1 MSFLCRLRRRR
12 RVVRPR
18 GKLYELTPFKDQ
30 VELHRARRV
39 EREFDHHQVRRI
51 IIARSRGTLE
61 HGSVQALWVSLE
73 TAHSQEPLR
82 ARNHAWNPLSNRIIH
97 SFELRAPLFA
107 PPHKAS
113 QTSFTGVRRGNYR
126 RDKVDRVLLCELNY
140 QADELIGLE
149 ADNSGSFVVYYDR
162 AAVEK
167 DPHKTTSRPF
177 LSYPSA
183 GTVCR
188 ELEWALFSA
197 ARPKSARRGHRMHRA
212 RPPAPRFLLRRPPGP
227 CFGFPVHFAAS
238 VRQAHDAI
246 PPRRKRHPWHPF
258 RVNNIRG

>member
-1 MSFLCRLRRRR
+1 MIFLCRLRRRR

-51 IIARSRGTLE
+51 VIARSRGTLE

-177 LSYPSA
+177 LSY
-183 GTVCR
+183 
-188 ELEWALFSA
+188 
-197 ARPKSARRGHRMHRA
+197 
-212 RPPAPRFLLRRPPGP
+212 LRR
-227 CFGFPVHFAAS
+227 HRLS
-238 VRQAHDAI
+238 RT
-246 PPRRKRHPWHPF
+246 
-258 RVNNIRG
+258 

>member
-18 GKLYELTPFKDQ
+18 GKLYELTPLKDQ

-51 IIARSRGTLE
+51 VIARSRGTLE
-61 HGSVQALWVSLE
+61 HVSVQALCVSLE

-82 ARNHAWNPLSNRIIH
+82 ARNHAWNPLSDRIIH

-126 RDKVDRVLLCELNY
+126 RDKVDTGTRDGAKSRSSWVLVRFLCQAVSPILPMNSMTRLLCRGVWRLW
-140 QADELIGLE
+140 Q
-149 ADNSGSFVVYYDR
+149 R
-162 AAVEK
+162 K
-167 DPHKTTSRPF
+167 
-177 LSYPSA
+177 PS
-183 GTVCR
+183 
-188 ELEWALFSA
+188 L
-197 ARPKSARRGHRMHRA
+197 
-212 RPPAPRFLLRRPPGP
+212 
-227 CFGFPVHFAAS
+227 
-238 VRQAHDAI
+238 
-246 PPRRKRHPWHPF
+246 
-258 RVNNIRG
+258 

>member
-51 IIARSRGTLE
+51 VIARSRGTLE
-61 HGSVQALWVSLE
+61 HAFQTFLWVSLE

-113 QTSFTGVRRGNYR
+113 QTSFTGVRGGKWR
-126 RDKVDRVLLCELNY
+126 RDKFDRVLLFELNHP
-140 QADELIGLE
+140 ADEMIATE
-149 ADNSGSFVVYYDR
+149 ADTSGTLFTHIDR
-162 AAVEK
+162 NAIEK

-177 LSYPSA
+177 LSY
-183 GTVCR
+183 
-188 ELEWALFSA
+188 
-197 ARPKSARRGHRMHRA
+197 
-212 RPPAPRFLLRRPPGP
+212 LRR
-227 CFGFPVHFAAS
+227 HRLS
-238 VRQAHDAI
+238 RT
-246 PPRRKRHPWHPF
+246 
-258 RVNNIRG
+258 

>member
-1 MSFLCRLRRRR
+1 MIFLCRLRRRR

-107 PPHKAS
+107 PPHRAS
-113 QTSFTGVRRGNYR
+113 DRLFCRCATRQVAHGQVRSRFALRAQLSGRRVDRARGGQLGLVRRVLRPRCGRERPTQDHFTPFPQLPPQTPSVANSHGHFSVPHTQKVRAAATTCIAPTLPR
-126 RDKVDRVLLCELNY
+126 RVSSCVDLPALVLAFRSTSRLLCAKPTTPYHL
-140 QADELIGLE
+140 DET
-149 ADNSGSFVVYYDR
+149 AT
-162 AAVEK
+162 
-167 DPHKTTSRPF
+167 H
-177 LSYPSA
+177 
-183 GTVCR
+183 GT
-188 ELEWALFSA
+188 
-197 ARPKSARRGHRMHRA
+197 
-212 RPPAPRFLLRRPPGP
+212 RFM
-227 CFGFPVHFAAS
+227 
-238 VRQAHDAI
+238 
-246 PPRRKRHPWHPF
+246 
-258 RVNNIRG
+258 